1 MAFNVWSVAENFL
14 HLDALLEE
22 SAGEL
27 TPEIEQGFETLITE
41 GKDALE
47 SAGNYR
53 RWLEAQVQ
61 VCKDR
66 RAALAA
72 TIQLTETKLARL
84 EGAMVTVLE
93 KIGKPVKLPEFTLST
108 MTRNKWEFSA
118 TVPLFELPDDCLRYK
133 EPELNKTY
141 LNELKAAGQAIPD
154 GLVAV
159 QITTTSLTVRTPKKK
174 EAADET
180 NQ

>member
-1 MAFNVWSVAENFL
+1 MMSVWEVSKNFL
-14 HLDALLEE
+14 SLDALLEE

-27 TPEIEQGFETLITE
+27 TPEIEENLATLVTE

-72 TIQLTETKLARL
+72 TIQTTEAKLARL
-84 EGAMVTVLE
+84 EEAMVTVLSA
-93 KIGKPVKLPEFTLST
+93 IGKPVKLPEFTLST

-141 LNELKAAGQAIPD
+141 LNELKSAGQSIPA

>member
-1 MAFNVWSVAENFL
+1 MMSVWEVSENFL

-27 TPEIEQGFETLITE
+27 TPEIEENLATLVTE
-41 GKDALE
+41 GKGALE

-72 TIQLTETKLARL
+72 TIQTTEAKLARL
-84 EGAMVTVLE
+84 EGAMVTVLSA
-93 KIGKPVKLPEFTLST
+93 IGKPVKLPEFTLST
-108 MTRNKWEFSA
+108 MTRSKWEFSA
-118 TVPLFELPDDCLRYK
+118 TVPLFELPPDAIRYA
-133 EPELNKTY
+133 EPTLNKTY
-141 LNELKAAGQAIPD
+141 LNELKAAGQAIPE
-154 GLVAV
+154 GLIAVA
-159 QITTTSLTVRTPKKK
+159 ITTTSLTVRTPKKK
-174 EAADET
+174 ETSDET